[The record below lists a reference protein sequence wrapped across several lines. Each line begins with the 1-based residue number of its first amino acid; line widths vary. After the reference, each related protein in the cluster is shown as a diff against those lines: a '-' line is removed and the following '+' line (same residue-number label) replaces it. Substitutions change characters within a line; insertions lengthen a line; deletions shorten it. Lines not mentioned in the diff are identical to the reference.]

1 MQVSRQQPLNT
12 VADSAP
18 NHPDSTQFGHKPV
31 QRALCSVVIG
41 KKQHSFA
48 WLEKSLDKFAIT
60 KGAQSGKRIVI
71 VDSSSMTMLQHYTSG
86 DSTLYQRL
94 LDRDVT
100 FVTSESIMNF
110 VRSKYGTNPLPELQR
125 NLRQVSFVDQG
136 NADLEDILSA
146 IILESLCPDYAFSQD
161 KQLQRVAV
169 VDPQSLI
176 PIQPATIAS
185 SGKSQMPVSLG
196 FELRT
201 DTDDGCVLSP
211 SSTVIGDIEFLQTL
225 LNRFDEESKRPA
237 SIAGFSCRTWINY
250 SFKEFGSAELAEEL
264 TGGVIQ
270 IADHLQ
276 QLPWFAM
283 SAETEEQFIARGLL
297 SKDEPLLGFGYGV
310 RRLVRDL
317 KSPADSICLQH
328 CLDLRRSDL
337 ETCPATVSCFQSRC
351 MLQRYMRTLFF
362 NTQLRLFLQ
371 SLVRDLAKLSTT
383 AWVHLCCS
391 DDARLSTPEICQDAF
406 DFRDCLALNR
416 ARGEFSLLRLEGSKT
431 LKHDL
436 SYCVICHMFDTD
448 KLLPSFSSPLKDW
461 NLQATEPYLRL
472 FDNQESR
479 SAMTLGKEHAD
490 ILLSNASAILQL
502 DAGWS
507 LKCPPEALS
516 SHAPALTDQSITGFK
531 YGAVAGLAD
540 ELFSFTPLPTR
551 YTWLYNSGRGFLF
564 GGQVGLALGLGEH
577 IYLQYIEPVL
587 PDGTL
592 KACIR
597 PVASNAFLAAALMQG
612 QVLGVLGSVAGYAAV
627 RNMGKM
633 ARYFWS
639 RTSPRSEHTTNS
651 D

>member
-18 NHPDSTQFGHKPV
+18 NHPDGHKPV
-31 QRALCSVVIG
+31 QRALCTVVIG
-41 KKQHSFA
+41 EKQDSFA

-60 KGAQSGKRIVI
+60 KGAQSGKSIVI
-71 VDSSSMTMLQHYTSG
+71 VDSSSMTMLQHYASG

-94 LDRDVT
+94 LDRDVA

-110 VRSKYGTNPLPELQR
+110 VHSKYGTNPLPELQR

-161 KQLQRVAV
+161 KQLQRVGV
-169 VDPQSLI
+169 VDPHSLI
-176 PIQPATIAS
+176 PIQPGTIAS
-185 SGKSQMPVSLG
+185 SGKSQMPISLD
-196 FELRT
+196 FELRLRT
-201 DTDDGCVLSP
+201 DTDDGCVLS
-211 SSTVIGDIEFLQTL
+211 SSSPVIGDIEFLQTL
-225 LNRFDEESKRPA
+225 LNRFNEVPQRPA

-250 SFKEFGSAELAEEL
+250 SFKECGSAELAEEL

-270 IADHLQ
+270 IADLLQ

-283 SAETEEQFIARGLL
+283 SAETEKKFNARGLL

-310 RRLVRDL
+310 RRLVRNL
-317 KSPADSICLQH
+317 KSPTDTICLQH

-337 ETCPATVSCFQSRC
+337 ETCPTTVPCFQSRC
-351 MLQRYMRTLFF
+351 MLQRYMRTLFL

-371 SLVRDLAKLSTT
+371 SLVRDLAKLSTAT
-383 AWVHLCCS
+383 WVHLCCS
-391 DDARLSTPEICQDAF
+391 DVARLATPDICQDAF
-406 DFRDCLALNR
+406 DFRDCLALTR
-416 ARGEFSLLRLEGSKT
+416 ARGEFSLLHLEGSKT
-431 LKHDL
+431 LRGNL
-436 SYCVICHMFDTD
+436 SYYVIYHMYDTD
-448 KLLPSFSSPLKDW
+448 NLLPSFSSPLKDW
-461 NLQATEPYLRL
+461 NLQATEPYYRL
-472 FDNQESR
+472 CDNQESR

-490 ILLSNASAILQL
+490 ILLNNASALLQL

-507 LKCPPEALS
+507 LKCPPEAPS
-516 SHAPALTDQSITGFK
+516 SHAPALTDQPITGFK

-612 QVLGVLGSVAGYAAV
+612 QVLGVLGSVTGYAAV
-627 RNMGKM
+627 RNIGKM

-639 RTSPRSEHTTNS
+639 RTSPRSEQATNS